1 VASEDDSGLEH
12 RAVVDLT
19 SSTVNN
25 GVPGGFARLVIG
37 STDRIWLTI
46 LPVPEAKEGKQ
57 Q

>member
-25 GVPGGFARLVIG
+25 GVPGGFPRLVIA
-37 STDRIWLTI
+37 STDHIWLTVT
-46 LPVPEAKEGKQ
+46 PRPEPKGEKPK
-57 Q
+57 